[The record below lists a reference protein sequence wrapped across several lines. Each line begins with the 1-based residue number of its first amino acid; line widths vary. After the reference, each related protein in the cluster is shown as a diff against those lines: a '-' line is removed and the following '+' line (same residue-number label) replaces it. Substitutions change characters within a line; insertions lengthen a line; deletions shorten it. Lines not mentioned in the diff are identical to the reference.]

1 MFEFDLLLYLLMK
14 IVQILENFTPYEWE
28 VGSYAWEFAKNFV
41 SEKFWGVVNLV
52 LFAWID
58 ETRKWYDLDWYRVI
72 FLPTVKIGSRRFLK
86 FWSKEYRDCFKRI
99 KDWNPDTIHTHSRS
113 FLVSML
119 WLCCSIKWNKKWVF
133 FEHSAWRRTVLWWW
147 KSFQRK
153 VYNRT
158 FWKISLIFCNDIVT
172 LNQLSYNYLKKFTNK
187 RLNLIY
193 RWCDIPIVKKV
204 VRNDFVIRMCFIS
217 NIVKLS
223 GIWTLFKAYVEIV
236 KSHPNVMLDII
247 WDGDEKLELENLI
260 VKFWLSN
267 WMKTLWKIS
276 KDDIWTKY
284 LPTYDIVINPT
295 LDNEELISETTLW
308 GLLAKCIVISSDI
321 WAVREITNMEDLIIV
336 PAGDVNALVKAI
348 EHALWKLDKSWMSFD
363 VVKEKFSWKNS
374 IKKYLEVCYP

>member
-1 MFEFDLLLYLLMK
+1 
-14 IVQILENFTPYEWE
+14 
-28 VGSYAWEFAKNFV
+28 
-41 SEKFWGVVNLV
+41 
-52 LFAWID
+52 
-58 ETRKWYDLDWYRVI
+58 
-72 FLPTVKIGSRRFLK
+72 
-86 FWSKEYRDCFKRI
+86 
-99 KDWNPDTIHTHSRS
+99 
-113 FLVSML
+113 
-119 WLCCSIKWNKKWVF
+119 
-133 FEHSAWRRTVLWWW
+133 
-147 KSFQRK
+147 
-153 VYNRT
+153 
-158 FWKISLIFCNDIVT
+158 
-172 LNQLSYNYLKKFTNK
+172 
-187 RLNLIY
+187 
-193 RWCDIPIVKKV
+193 
-204 VRNDFVIRMCFIS
+204 MCFIS

-308 GLLAKCIVISSDI
+308 GLLSKCIVISSDI